1 MNMNQSQP
9 IKNKIKII
17 IVDDSAMFR
26 TTIKTGLAT
35 MTNIEIVG
43 EAADAFEAR
52 DKIMELKPDVLVM
65 DVVMPKMDG
74 LTFLRQLMS
83 QYPVPCVIMSGTA
96 SEKEALA
103 AGAADF
109 IKKPKGPAEYKTF
122 HTLMGTKI
130 SLAAQKKVS
139 RFGAAA
145 KTQTEAPKVDGIM
158 PVLSAT
164 GTTIPVGKVMPN
176 IPTKDDISGLPIRAR
191 EGYIVALGA
200 STGGTD
206 ALECVLKSFPD
217 TMPPVVVVQHM
228 PPVFTK
234 LYSERMDKCC
244 AITVKEAEDGDRL
257 RQGLCI
263 IGAGGLQMEVKK
275 DARGYYI
282 KCYAGE
288 KVSGHC
294 PSVDVLF
301 SSVAEAAGNKSIGAL
316 MTGMGADGAKGLLKM
331 HDKGAYTIGQDKET
345 CIVYGMPMEA
355 YKLGACSEQ
364 QPLANIGKALCRHL
378 TDGWR

>member
-1 MNMNQSQP
+1 MNINQSP
-9 IKNKIKII
+9 KIKIRVL

-26 TTIKTGLAT
+26 TTVKTGLAT
-35 MTNIEIVG
+35 VPNVEIVG
-43 EAADAFEAR
+43 EASDAFEAR
-52 DKIMELKPDVLVM
+52 DKIIELKPDVLVM

-74 LTFLRQLMS
+74 LTFLRQLMG

-96 SEKEALA
+96 SEKEAIA

-109 IKKPKGPAEYKTF
+109 IVKPKSPSEYRTFHSLLSTKITLAAGKKAKKPLIASKT
-122 HTLMGTKI
+122 TED
-130 SLAAQKKVS
+130 S
-139 RFGAAA
+139 R
-145 KTQTEAPKVDGIM
+145 VDGVV
-158 PVLSAT
+158 PL
-164 GTTIPVGKVMPN
+164 GGTIPVGKVMPN
-176 IPTKDDISGLPIRAR
+176 IPTKDDISGLTHRAR
-191 EGYIVALGA
+191 EGYVVALGA

-217 TMPPVVVVQHM
+217 TVPPILVVQHM

-234 LYSERMDKCC
+234 LYSERMNKCC
-244 AITVKEAEDGDRL
+244 TISVKEAEDGDRL

-263 IGAGGLQMEVKK
+263 IGAGGLQMELKK
-275 DARGYYI
+275 DTRGYYI
-282 KCYAGE
+282 KCYKGE

-301 SSVAEAAGNKSIGAL
+301 SSVADAAGSKSIGAL

-331 HDKGAYTIGQDKET
+331 HNKGAYTIGQDKES

-364 QPLANIGKALCRHL
+364 QPLANIGKAICKHL
-378 TDGWR
+378 TDGWK